1 MGDNS
6 LVKETLDFY
15 KQEEYGDV
23 VKIIDEAVRGTFD
36 ESINAGEDVRGRV
49 YINAGAKD
57 SDEDANL
64 VTYARSGGGSNRW
77 YDAMY
82 VYCPNGYSLR
92 KINIEVYVK
101 DINAVGYGRIALTI
115 GRRIAKRI
123 NEAIVSSPLRECAY
137 RATIRWAIL
146 NIPVAFSQD
155 SIYRIAEEIGIT
167 DYGLIDKTLEEMYE
181 DRDISKESGNVF
193 RRVVKA

>member
-1 MGDNS
+1 MSDTS

-15 KQEEYGDV
+15 KQEDYGDV
-23 VKIIDEAVRGTFD
+23 VKIIDEAVRGAFN
-36 ESINAGEDVRGRV
+36 ESIKAGEDVRGRV
-49 YINAGAKD
+49 YINAGAKG
-57 SDEDANL
+57 SEEDVNL
-64 VTYARSGGGSNRW
+64 VTYACTGGGLNCW

-123 NEAIVSSPLRECAY
+123 NEAIASSPLRECAY
-137 RATIRWAIL
+137 QATIRWAIL
-146 NIPVAFSQD
+146 NIPVAFSQN

-181 DRDISKESGNVF
+181 DRDISKDGDNVF
-193 RRVVKA
+193 RRVIKT